1 MGENIPGGNFLI
13 EIFRREFTRGKSD
26 WWELFGWEFSIG
38 ICIEI
43 VLTTKTGTYHRYY
56 HKFGKH
62 SCLKIS
68 VEFD

>member
-43 VLTTKTGTYHRYY
+43 VLTTKQELITGIIT
-56 HKFGKH
+56 G
-62 SCLKIS
+62 SGSI
-68 VEFD
+68 VV